1 MKGFVGIKDHKWSR
15 NGIGP
20 KAQGDHIQL
29 SKRREG
35 SCLDLGR
42 QRGIYEVIFYSAR
55 GFGYLMEIT
64 TLGKPAIRE

>member
-42 QRGIYEVIFYSAR
+42 QRGIYEVIFYS
-55 GFGYLMEIT
+55 GCKFKYFMEIA
-64 TLGKPAIRE
+64 TLANPGIRE